1 MFYLDYC
8 LIISTSKDKI
18 YAVYVYLKKE
28 IEIEDDIELNK
39 YLDIELDHFPDG
51 SIHL

>member
-1 MFYLDYC
+1 MDYC
-8 LIISTSKDKI
+8 LTISTSKDNI
-18 YAVYVYLKKE
+18 YAVYVYLKKDTK
-28 IEIEDDIELNK
+28 IEYDGELNK